1 VEEIDKTGV
10 LPDALQESDYLMQ
23 KRPNLLERR
32 NIFRSLIR
40 EEVLC
45 AVCTGVLHLLG
56 EGAVASTQ
64 DDDRVGEVGRR
75 ARERT
80 AALAREPR
88 GRKGTEGELVGG
100 WRAADGDQV
109 DLHRGEAHAAD
120 RGILDEGAA
129 PALATGN
136 STGDRRWGRGTGR
149 VDVSVYSGGALV
161 KGRQVVD
168 VEVKV
173 ECCSDDEMTTR
184 IMEWKIMRMMHT
196 NSNVELDVKGGKLAR
211 REGSGD
217 HAKNSE
223 NGECFHDA
231 KEEVV
236 ARSM

>member
-1 VEEIDKTGV
+1 MSV
-10 LPDALQESDYLMQ
+10 LQDAPQGSDDRTR
-23 KRPNLLERR
+23 KRRIRQGRR
-32 NIFRSLIR
+32 KLFRNPIHY
-40 EEVLC
+40 EVLC

-64 DDDRVGEVGRR
+64 DDDHVGEVGRR

-88 GRKGTEGELVGG
+88 GRKSTEGELVGG
-100 WRAADGDQV
+100 WRGTDGDQV

-120 RGILDEGAA
+120 RGILDVGAA
-129 PALATGN
+129 PAPATGN
-136 STGDRRWGRGTGR
+136 STGDRRWDRGTGR
-149 VDVSVYSGGALV
+149 VDVGVYSGGALV

-168 VEVKV
+168 VDVNV
-173 ECCSDDEMTTR
+173 DCCSDDEMTTR

-196 NSNVELDVKGGKLAR
+196 NNNVELDVKGGKLAR

-231 KEEVV
+231 EEVV